1 MKIVISERKYVNK
14 LKELASKLT
23 GKTNVIGKT
32 ICDVLEFIT
41 NNYSN
46 SGGSNVTVIRKSVT
60 TIDNSNH
67 IVDMIV
73 TPTKTYDVISVYG
86 KFNVNG
92 LTNASIVS
100 QNMVKIGTITVDE
113 GVYEDYNGC
122 LTCKYHYY
130 DVNDNLVNDIG
141 ILKVGG
147 TDIYLALSNPSIINN
162 GINLTL
168 EFYFKTKRK
177 CQLLLKTGTQYL

>member
-1 MKIVISERKYVNK
+1 MKIGISERKYVNK
-14 LKELASKLT
+14 LKKLASKLT
-23 GKTNVIGKT
+23 GKTNVKGKT

-46 SGGSNVTVIRKSVT
+46 SGGSNATAIKKYVT

-73 TPTKTYDVISVYG
+73 TPTGNYDVITVYG
-86 KFNVNG
+86 NFNVHG
-92 LTNASIVS
+92 LSTASIVS
-100 QNMVKIGTITVDE
+100 QNMVKIGTITVNE
-113 GVYEDYNGC
+113 GDYEDYSGC
-122 LTCKYHYY
+122 LPCKYHYY
-130 DVNDNLVNDIG
+130 DENDNLVNCIG

-147 TDIYLALSNPSIINN
+147 TDIYLALSNPSIINSN

-168 EFYFKTKRK
+168 EFSGILIRN
-177 CQLLLKTGTQYL
+177 